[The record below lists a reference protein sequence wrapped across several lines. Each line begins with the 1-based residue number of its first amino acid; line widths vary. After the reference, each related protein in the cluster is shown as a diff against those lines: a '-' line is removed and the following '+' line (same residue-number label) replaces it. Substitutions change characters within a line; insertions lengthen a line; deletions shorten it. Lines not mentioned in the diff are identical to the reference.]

1 MMLFSQLTP
10 YKQNAYQ
17 CSSFPNTKQCFL
29 KNFLETRTITNLPLK
44 VFGFSSSLT
53 PPNSSSLN
61 LSTIDHNLNLEN
73 GNNSKRN
80 SETGVPNLDVQQQ
93 PQQYIPELHVYTH
106 RGNQQR
112 VEDLVHP
119 ATCHNS
125 HSNSGNSQVPLLAIN
140 SDDLPIA
147 LRKGICSST
156 QHPIAQVVKY
166 NHLSSSMKALVS
178 NLAEVKIPKTIE
190 EALLKKEWKMQQKKK

>member
-1 MMLFSQLTP
+1 M
-10 YKQNAYQ
+10 
-17 CSSFPNTKQCFL
+17 
-29 KNFLETRTITNLPLK
+29 
-44 VFGFSSSLT
+44 
-53 PPNSSSLN
+53 
-61 LSTIDHNLNLEN
+61 EN

-93 PQQYIPELHVYTH
+93 PQQYILELHVYTR

-178 NLAEVKIPKTIE
+178 NLAEVEIPKTIE
-190 EALLKKEWKMQQKKK
+190 EALLKKEWKNATEEEMKALEKNRTWEVVSKPRDVIPVECKWVFTVKYKSDESI